1 MKNQMMNLFASYS
14 FYYFPGYYYGA
25 DCFCCNR
32 RSKGLRKRNE
42 NVEPVF
48 AIAADTG
55 FFILTEKGENNH
67 DHYLKERR
75 Q

>member
-25 DCFCCNR
+25 DCFCCKKQTSPIEGQRAGNV
-32 RSKGLRKRNE
+32 KE
-42 NVEPVF
+42 NAEPVF

-55 FFILTEKGENNH
+55 FFILTEK
-67 DHYLKERR
+67 RR
-75 Q
+75 KQS

>member
-32 RSKGLRKRNE
+32 KHRLH
-42 NVEPVF
+42 VF
-48 AIAADTG
+48 VTFPQA
-55 FFILTEKGENNH
+55 L
-67 DHYLKERR
+67 
-75 Q
+75 

>member
-1 MKNQMMNLFASYS
+1 MKNQMMNLLHPILFIFS
-14 FYYFPGYYYGA
+14 GYYYGA
-25 DCFCCNR
+25 DCFCCKTNLSDR

-55 FFILTEKGENNH
+55 FLF
-67 DHYLKERR
+67 
-75 Q
+75 

>member
-1 MKNQMMNLFASYS
+1 MKNQFLLQKTNLS
-14 FYYFPGYYYGA
+14 
-25 DCFCCNR
+25 DR